1 MLDTDKEVFTPAS
14 VIARWVGLYSAKCNL
29 IRRNYTIQ
37 PQYLQSKAHNITM
50 YRMSIVHQVIKFART
65 WTWRSRCKISRQNI
79 STHSVS
85 QWQTEH
91 KASHETV
98 RIYESTLTFKHHWFR
113 SIQPHVHIV
122 GMRFRLPIV
131 HFRHREQLWT
141 IARHVAYG
149 RLKWKRG
156 IFLRHSMHINDFRG
170 VMKDALFVNHS
181 RSIWMAPAAM
191 PAAILCSA
199 TSQISVHQLTTI
211 TTHYRLLRP
220 SVRTVSVESHS
231 VGTPFFRRRT
241 AIIK

>member
-1 MLDTDKEVFTPAS
+1 MTMMRQNSRAETQ
-14 VIARWVGLYSAKCNL
+14 AK
-29 IRRNYTIQ
+29 
-37 PQYLQSKAHNITM
+37 
-50 YRMSIVHQVIKFART
+50 
-65 WTWRSRCKISRQNI
+65 RSRPRPEFNSSYLNLRFRMQNI
-79 STHSVS
+79 WTPIGS
-85 QWQTEH
+85 QWQTDF
-91 KASHETV
+91 AW
-98 RIYESTLTFKHHWFR
+98 IYECALAFKHQWPR
-113 SIQPHVHIV
+113 SIKPHAKIV
-122 GMRFRLPIV
+122 GVCFGLSIV

-211 TTHYRLLRP
+211 TTHYRLLRR

-231 VGTPFFRRRT
+231 VGTPFLRRRT